1 MKCSKK
7 GKFEFIDFKTG
18 NEVPRN
24 KYVVNRDDHQQ
35 INSQSGVK
43 PASCPGNHLDPVA
56 NHQPQHHPQHY
67 PQHHSQHHQQ
77 SPIRISP
84 FNIKQNMPFCYA
96 NYSMM
101 NSHPRWMNSDE
112 ENSLKNKISDS
123 MASQIITVDCSGSTT
138 TTQIASST
146 ASSCSLPAN
155 DDSDKLCPANDYES
169 FKPSSPIKS
178 TNKSGKSTT
187 NLINSM
193 NNLQSDLHP
202 INQPSYQQ
210 AYDKKQTSGQL
221 APLTLEWT
229 NLSCEISTKKS
240 FIANAFNCFITNERA
255 HIYNNSESSSLNDL
269 NNRESEASS
278 YQLEQMFRK
287 KKKGK
292 KLILDKQS
300 GQFKSGTINAIIG
313 ASGAG

>member
-1 MKCSKK
+1 M
-7 GKFEFIDFKTG
+7 
-18 NEVPRN
+18 N
-24 KYVVNRDDHQQ
+24 
-35 INSQSGVK
+35 
-43 PASCPGNHLDPVA
+43 NHP
-56 NHQPQHHPQHY
+56 
-67 PQHHSQHHQQ
+67 S
-77 SPIRISP
+77 
-84 FNIKQNMPFCYA
+84 
-96 NYSMM
+96 
-101 NSHPRWMNSDE
+101 WMNSDE

-178 TNKSGKSTT
+178 TNKSSKSTT
-187 NLINSM
+187 NLING
-193 NNLQSDLHP
+193 NRQSDLQPISHP
-202 INQPSYQQ
+202 PYQPP
-210 AYDKKQTSGQL
+210 AYDKKPTGGQL
-221 APLTLEWT
+221 APLTLEWN

-240 FIANAFNCFITNERA
+240 FISNAFNCFIASERS
-255 HIYNNSESSSLNDL
+255 HNYNNSESSSLNDL
-269 NNRESEASS
+269 NNRDSETSS

-287 KKKGK
+287 KKKGR

-313 ASGAG
+313 ASGAGWLKFEVSI